1 MRVIQATNVEQA
13 FREGIRLLHYFGVDQ
28 ESRSGVVRVADGPVT
43 TVYKNPRER
52 VLFNADRDANPFF
65 HFLEALWMLGGRND
79 VAYMETVLPSF
90 AQFSDDGETFHGAY
104 GARWREHFDD
114 YLAREE
120 GNPKFIDQL
129 SVIIIILK
137 TNPDDR
143 RAVLTM
149 WDPSYDLGNI
159 GKDFPCNTH
168 IYFSRNNPEQK
179 LDMTVCCRSN
189 DIIWGAY
196 GANVVHMSILQEVMA
211 AGIGCEIGGYWQIS
225 NNFHGY
231 HKTLNPLKHLIDA
244 PTFNPYMSV
253 EPYQIVNTPIE
264 QWFSELKMF
273 LEEPHAI
280 GFRDSFFRKVAL
292 PIYKA
297 MIAYRH
303 GDEKSRY
310 DEALLEIKLCAADD
324 WRTACIS
331 WLTRRKKQAHEKRI
345 AKNLASD

>member
-1 MRVIQATNVEQA
+1 MRVIQAINVEQA
-13 FREGIRLLHYFGVDQ
+13 LSEGVRLLHYFGTAQ
-28 ESRSGVVRVADGPVT
+28 ESRGGKVIVAVGPVT
-43 TVYKNPRER
+43 TVYQNPCQR

-79 VAYMETVLPSF
+79 VAYMEMVLPSF

-104 GARWREHFDD
+104 GRRWRGHFVPNTVKS
-114 YLAREE
+114 YFL
-120 GNPKFIDQL
+120 IDQL
-129 SVIIIILK
+129 SVIMAILK
-137 TNPDDR
+137 ENPDDR

-149 WDPSYDLGNI
+149 WDPTIDLGEV

-168 IYFSRNNPEQK
+168 IYFSRCNAAQK

-196 GANVVHMSILQEVMA
+196 GANAVHMSVLQEVMA
-211 AGIGCEIGGYWQIS
+211 AGIGCEVGQYWQIS

-231 HKTLNPLKHLIDA
+231 IKTLDPLKHLIDA
-244 PTFNPYMSV
+244 PTFNPYMSLK
-253 EPYQIVNTPIE
+253 PYKMVNTPIE

-280 GFRDSFFRKVAL
+280 GFKDSFFRKVAL

-297 MIAYRH
+297 VIAYRS

-310 DEALLEIKLCAADD
+310 DEALFEIEVCAADD
-324 WRTACIS
+324 WRTACKA
-331 WLTRRKKQAHEKRI
+331 WLIRRKKQAHEKRI
-345 AKNLASD
+345 RSRSLSD